1 MRPSSSLHNL
11 LTLLFLSLLWSAS
24 LPAIKIAVAETRP
37 ITLAASRAVIGF
49 LTITC
54 LLPFLGRV
62 AWREHLRHLPYIF
75 VMSPVGM
82 CLPFYLISR
91 AELVIEAS
99 TTGLLLS
106 VGPLLTVLLAHFLF
120 CTERLTWS
128 RFGGVFIG
136 FMGIVILLGPDA
148 SSTPHSALSAQAMV
162 VLATLGYVS
171 SNLMARHL
179 PVVPALFFAVMM
191 LFFVALV
198 MVPVA
203 LLFETPAPQSWPRH
217 IWQPVIWLGLISTG
231 LAFCLRFY
239 LICNVGAG
247 YASFVGYLIPLFSV
261 LLGTLILHEPV
272 GTHQDSGHPPYS
284 AWPWPHPEGTGTFI
298 AATLVTPAVGKFWLQ
313 RTR

>member
-11 LTLLFLSLLWSAS
+11 LTLLFLSLLWSSS
-24 LPAIKIAVAETRP
+24 LPAIKIAVAETGP

-49 LTITC
+49 FTIAC
-54 LLPFLGRV
+54 LLPFLGRF

-75 VMSPVGM
+75 VMSLVGM

-106 VGPLLTVLLAHFLF
+106 VGPLLTVLLAHFLLR
-120 CTERLTWS
+120 TERLTWS

-162 VLATLGYVS
+162 ILATVGYVS
-171 SNLMARHL
+171 SNLMVRHL
-179 PVVPALFFAVMM
+179 PEVPALFFAVMM

-217 IWQPVIWLGLISTG
+217 IWQAVIWLGLISTG

-239 LICNVGAG
+239 LIRNVGAG

-261 LLGTLILHEPV
+261 LLGALILHEPV
-272 GTHQDSGHPPYS
+272 GPTK
-284 AWPWPHPEGTGTFI
+284 I
-298 AATLVTPAVGKFWLQ
+298 VATLLILLGLGLTQKAQAPSLLQ
-313 RTR
+313 RR